1 MIEINEKH
9 TEIAGTNLDI
19 LVDVLNLFDK
29 LLKISPE
36 IINAVVAGYTKELS
50 KSIETCNP
58 AILRSLIEIVEEY
71 NEKKSEQR

>member
-9 TEIAGTNLDI
+9 VEIAGTNLDV
-19 LVDVLNLFDK
+19 LADVLNLFDM

-58 AILRSLIEIVEEY
+58 TILRSLIEIVEEY
-71 NEKKSEQR
+71 NEKK

>member
-1 MIEINEKH
+1 MIEMNEKH
-9 TEIAGTNLDI
+9 VEIAGTNLDV
-19 LVDVLNLFDK
+19 LADVLNLFDM

-58 AILRSLIEIVEEY
+58 TILRSLIEIVEEY
-71 NEKKSEQR
+71 NEKK